1 MEVVL
6 GVSMTPTTVR
16 VALVEGD
23 KADGVLLEQ
32 DVFGITADGG
42 SASPSP
48 SDQVIAVILGT
59 EEGARTAGHVLA
71 STGVA
76 WGDRTE
82 ATALREAL
90 LARGLDDVLL
100 VSELHAAAALA
111 QAVGR
116 TLAYDK
122 TALLFV
128 EGDAV
133 TLAVV
138 ESADGAATKVLDHSG
153 YDVDATAGLAA
164 IIPTL
169 EAEQPRPQGL
179 FVVGSG
185 VDVTPIKAHLTAVLS
200 LPVIA
205 SEEPQLALAR
215 GAALASANA
224 PRFDT
229 STVGLAYSQD
239 SSPPVHLL
247 AHPQVLAD
255 GTTGSLHHDVST
267 DAGVGG
273 KSDARDGGKSML
285 LAGSTLAIFTV
296 GVTALAIAATVSI
309 QPTVDRVPG
318 ELATI
323 PNESVPPRAIPSA
336 VPAEPRH
343 APMPP
348 PAAITSARRMEPAAP
363 PPRPVFVGD
372 SAPAAP
378 PPAPVVAPPAPVVAP
393 PPPPLVPIVQLPIPR
408 LPQILNPPAI
418 VPPAVKWPPQFKPPK
433 KAPWDLGGKG
443 RGRGR

>member
-16 VALVEGD
+16 VALVEGV
-23 KADGVLLEQ
+23 KADGVLVEQ
-32 DVFGITADGG
+32 DVFGITADDG
-42 SASPSP
+42 SAGSSP

-59 EEGARTAGHVLA
+59 QEGARTAGHLLA

-76 WGDRTE
+76 WSDRTD

-90 LARGLDDVLL
+90 LARGLEDVLL
-100 VSELHAAAALA
+100 MSELHAAAALA

-122 TALLFV
+122 TALMFV

-133 TLAVV
+133 TLASV
-138 ESADGAATKVLDHSG
+138 ESVDGAVPKVLDQSR
-153 YDVDATAGLAA
+153 YSADAIAAVAGMV
-164 IIPTL
+164 PRL
-169 EAEQPRPQGL
+169 EAEEPQPQGL

-185 VDVTPIKAHLTAVLS
+185 VDVTPVKAHLTSLLLS

-205 SEEPQLALAR
+205 SEEPQQALAR

-239 SSPPVHLL
+239 SGTAVRPL
-247 AHPQVLAD
+247 ALVD
-255 GTTGSLHHDVST
+255 GTTGNLHQDATT
-267 DAGVGG
+267 DAGAESDDVPGGG
-273 KSDARDGGKSML
+273 KPML
-285 LAGSTLAIFTV
+285 LVGSTLAIFTV
-296 GVTALAIAATVSI
+296 GVTALAIAAAVSI

-318 ELATI
+318 EVATV
-323 PNESVPPRAIPSA
+323 PNEAVPRPAIPPTA
-336 VPAEPRH
+336 VPAEPRQ

-348 PAAITSARRMEPAAP
+348 KAAITTARRMDPAAP

-372 SAPAAP
+372 SAPAPAAP
-378 PPAPVVAPPAPVVAP
+378 PPAPVVAP
-393 PPPPLVPIVQLPIPR
+393 PPPPPMPIIQLPIPI
-408 LPQILNPPAI
+408 PPILNPPAFI
-418 VPPAVKWPPQFKPPK
+418 PPAVPWPPQFKVPK
-433 KAPWDLGGKG
+433 KAPWDIGGKG
-443 RGRGR
+443 RGHGR